1 MFNRLSNIFHRQI
14 LTSPKQKKDTTIP
27 LDRYVLVLSGGGTR
41 GFYTLGVLK
50 ALEEAGLK
58 DKIDAIYGISV

>member
-1 MFNRLSNIFHRQI
+1 
-14 LTSPKQKKDTTIP
+14 
-27 LDRYVLVLSGGGTR
+27 VLSGGGTR

-58 DKIDAIYGISV
+58 EQIDAIYGVSV

>member
-1 MFNRLSNIFHRQI
+1 MFQRLRTLYTKQAPKSKEIKQQAPSN
-14 LTSPKQKKDTTIP
+14 
-27 LDRYVLVLSGGGTR
+27 DRYVLVLSGGGTR

-58 DKIDAIYGISV
+58 EKVDAIYGVSI